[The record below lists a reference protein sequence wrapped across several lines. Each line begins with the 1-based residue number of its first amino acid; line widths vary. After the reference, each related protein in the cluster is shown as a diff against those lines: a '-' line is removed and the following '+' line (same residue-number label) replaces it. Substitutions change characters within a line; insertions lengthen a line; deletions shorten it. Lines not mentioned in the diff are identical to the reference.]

1 MERFFQFHSKLG
13 AFRLFSKD
21 HLLTIGILLILCVL
35 LFVFR
40 KQIQWSGKKRLFRF
54 SVAFLLLASEIL
66 YHIWLVYENA
76 WSLKNGLP
84 LELSDLTV
92 ILGIIMLLTNSYR
105 MFQFMYFAGLASS
118 IQAIMTPDL
127 GHYSFL
133 HFRYFEFFVSHGGV
147 VLACL
152 VMVVASKFRPTI
164 PSMWVTVLIVNL
176 YAACVFFINK
186 ALNSNFMY
194 LMKKPEN
201 ASILDYLGPW
211 PWYLLSAE
219 IVMIVTFYILYSP
232 FWIKRKIERNR

>member
-40 KQIQWSGKKRLFRF
+40 KQIQRSWKKRLFRF